1 MNNHYI
7 KTLDPEY
14 VASHLEW
21 HMKDQKIDYS
31 KGPALS
37 SIVKAYA
44 ERCSTLKEMAEQCRY
59 VYEDFTELDEAAS
72 KKWFKANTPEVLTR
86 CLEKFAAVSEE
97 NWKAE
102 NLHPVVESVAQE
114 MEIGMGKVGMP
125 LRIAVTG
132 RGQSPGIDVTMEL
145 IGKSKCMERIER
157 VRDMLA
163 GAN

>member
-1 MNNHYI
+1 
-7 KTLDPEY
+7 
-14 VASHLEW
+14 
-21 HMKDQKIDYS
+21 
-31 KGPALS
+31 
-37 SIVKAYA
+37 
-44 ERCSTLKEMAEQCRY
+44 MAEQCRY